1 MNACKCGCGA
11 AVGKRRVFL
20 NKEHQ
25 LAWMHAGGA
34 REMNSLLP
42 DEVRQRGGHT
52 AGSRLASSGRLLEFS
67 KKGGARSREIAD
79 IVRAQQLGSKA
90 TSSRRSSTTFG

>member
-34 REMNSLLP
+34 RELNSMLP
-42 DEVRQRGGHT
+42 DGVRQRGGHT
-52 AGSRLASSGRLLEFS
+52 AGTRLASSGQLEEFA

-79 IVRAQQLGSKA
+79 LVRAQRPGSKA
-90 TSSRRSSTTFG
+90 KSS